1 MTKRVLI
8 TGMSGLIGGLL
19 KTHLTDKGG
28 YELTALNRSPV
39 EGVKTFQS
47 DITDLESIAPA
58 FDNQD
63 VVVHLAAYLGSQ
75 EWEHQH
81 SVNVVG
87 TYNVFEAAR
96 RAGVKRVVFASS
108 GSAIR
113 GFERVSP
120 YKEIAEGS
128 YHEVPKNFD
137 MITHEQVRPDAL
149 YGATKV
155 WGEALGRHFSDEYN
169 LSVISVRIGVVK
181 KENKPLSVREN
192 ASYLGHDDI
201 CNMLR
206 LCIDAPD
213 TIRCETVFAVSNNK
227 WNYRDLSHAEKI
239 LGYKPENSA
248 DDNFFNPGN

>member
-1 MTKRVLI
+1 MTKKVLI

-19 KTHLTDKGG
+19 KTHLTAKGG
-28 YELTALNRSPV
+28 YELTALNRSSV
-39 EGVKTFQS
+39 EGVRTFQS
-47 DITDLESIAPA
+47 DITDIESISPA

-63 VVVHLAAYLGSQ
+63 VVVHLAAYIGSQ

-96 RAGVKRVVFASS
+96 KAGVKRVIFASS

-120 YKEIAEGS
+120 YKEIAEGT
-128 YHEVPKNFD
+128 YHKVPKDFE

-155 WGEALGRHFSDEYN
+155 WGEALGLHFSAEYN
-169 LSVISVRIGVVK
+169 LSVISVPIRVGK
-181 KENKPLSVREN
+181 KENKPLSMREN
-192 ASYLGHDDI
+192 ASYLGHEDI

-227 WNYRDLSHAEKI
+227 WNYRDLTHAKEI
-239 LGYKPENSA
+239 LGYKPVNSA
-248 DDNFFNPGN
+248 DDNFFNPAG